1 VRTKNLRFHG
11 VGPWRPKSEREIH
24 LYERFGEEARVILD
38 MIAADGALG
47 EYPIEGQPYVGAEF
61 IYAVRFEM
69 ATSLID
75 LLTRR
80 TRAHLHDAR
89 ATLNGAGRVAALVAA
104 DLGWSDEDVHRE
116 LNAYESLVR
125 REFGAAGLTL

>member
-1 VRTKNLRFHG
+1 
-11 VGPWRPKSEREIH
+11 
-24 LYERFGEEARVILD
+24 
-38 MIAADGALG
+38 
-47 EYPIEGQPYVGAEF
+47 
-61 IYAVRFEM
+61 M

-89 ATLNGAGRVAALVAA
+89 ATLKGAARVGAFVAPT
-104 DLGWSDEDVHRE
+104 LGWSVEE
-116 LNAYESLVR
+116 LQRQLKDYESLVR

>member
-1 VRTKNLRFHG
+1 
-11 VGPWRPKSEREIH
+11 
-24 LYERFGEEARVILD
+24 
-38 MIAADGALG
+38 
-47 EYPIEGQPYVGAEF
+47 
-61 IYAVRFEM
+61 
-69 ATSLID
+69 LID

-89 ATLNGAGRVAALVAA
+89 ATLKGAARVASFVAA
-104 DLGWSDEDVHRE
+104 DLSWSDEDVHRE